1 MLWSWKP
8 AQKGRVMTLFDRSAG
23 HEPPIC
29 TLGTH
34 KLEMHAFWGGGEHR
48 DPSTSTLLLASP
60 APSLVRGP
68 ALTLPFLCRCSGGIV
83 SISPRP
89 GAQDS
94 GRARC
99 FSHSQVHHPR
109 AIKLLP
115 LSSSPHVFF
124 SSCRSLARWF
134 ARALRRPTCLGRGPR
149 RAACLAAGCALP
161 HARAR
166 ACDRGRSILCSP
178 LLDVQQQPTPGAV
191 ALAPLGALRRR
202 TRAAC
207 PRTMWHVCMWS
218 MMDRPVSCG
227 SAQDVPAQRAAGA
240 ARQCM
245 YQSLYT

>member
-1 MLWSWKP
+1 
-8 AQKGRVMTLFDRSAG
+8 
-23 HEPPIC
+23 
-29 TLGTH
+29 
-34 KLEMHAFWGGGEHR
+34 MHAFGGGGEQAN
-48 DPSTSTLLLASP
+48 PSISTLLLACL

-99 FSHSQVHHPR
+99 FSHSQVLHAH
-109 AIKLLP
+109 AIKLLL

-134 ARALRRPTCLGRGPR
+134 ARALRRPTYLGRGPS
-149 RAACLAAGCALP
+149 RAARFDAGFARRTRALALVTAAAVHVVL
-161 HARAR
+161 
-166 ACDRGRSILCSP
+166 P

-202 TRAAC
+202 TRAA
-207 PRTMWHVCMWS
+207 
-218 MMDRPVSCG
+218 
-227 SAQDVPAQRAAGA
+227 
-240 ARQCM
+240 
-245 YQSLYT
+245 